1 MRPPKA
7 GSLSGRWPLGRAV
20 FGVESHVIARGF
32 NFQLFRFSLSW
43 AYRTRCPYSLV
54 FWDGVG
60 CWVFKSWMPIGYTCS
75 AAVCVWWSVDTSA
88 YICSVLRQLP
98 GIRGCG
104 LCYAGYCVCSGSF
117 PDSGGSL
124 VSPWAHGMNRYVC
137 VPILAHAL
145 RGNTLPPWWLRFKV
159 PPENEFYQILLP
171 TDGRTLLP
179 TFSGLRK

>member
-1 MRPPKA
+1 
-7 GSLSGRWPLGRAV
+7 
-20 FGVESHVIARGF
+20 
-32 NFQLFRFSLSW
+32 
-43 AYRTRCPYSLV
+43 
-54 FWDGVG
+54 
-60 CWVFKSWMPIGYTCS
+60 MPIGYTCS

-104 LCYAGYCVCSGSF
+104 LCYAGYCVRSGSF

-159 PPENEFYQILLP
+159 PP
-171 TDGRTLLP
+171 GRITLVVDLKDLEAARIIIGASYVRRVSFDIRP
-179 TFSGLRK
+179 DHPDRLARVACRLAVCCKSVRIVRLGTRLSSSYYSIVVNSCGPP